1 MGEELSRQER
11 IQACLREVTRQPDF
25 PAFSHHIQ
33 ELMHALG
40 DEEASLRRLT
50 ALVLRDFSLT
60 LKVLRTAN
68 SVQYNRS
75 GRHILSVTH
84 AVALLGVDAIRY
96 LAGSLALFEHF
107 RKQSPGLRELM
118 LLSLLTANQARSVAA
133 RIGYPRREE
142 AYLCGMF
149 RNLGEVLVA
158 SYFPSQY
165 AAILGHIKEA
175 NLSDREACLRVL
187 HFTYEELGHA
197 MALHW
202 NMPDKVARCMRG
214 GEEKLGRAGTHDVDL
229 LPALT
234 SFSHSL
240 TTAVYRRD
248 PEGAR
253 ARINLLIEDY
263 LPTLEL
269 QQEDVGRILDSA
281 ILDTKHTFAILR
293 VPLNDLRLRHQAETA
308 LTSAAAAPHPADAGP
323 ALHELA
329 SEANL
334 LERLTH
340 EVDALI
346 GSSTDLQLN
355 SVLLMILEAIYRGG
369 PFDRVLFCLVNAEHT
384 HIQGRLG
391 LGAESLREKFSFPLS
406 IRGGPIGAALLKKQ
420 ELFLSSD
427 RASTYAELELLKLL
441 GASSFGLHPILV
453 DGVLVGCLYFDRL
466 APSAPLDARTLGFLV
481 RLRDLAATAIQ
492 KKRQATPV
500 F

>member
-11 IQACLREVTRQPDF
+11 IQACLREVTRRPDF

-240 TTAVYRRD
+240 TTVEELNLTMVPATARNEALIPADDTEQQFLRHVSPEPIHIDEVRRRS
-248 PEGAR
+248 G
-253 ARINLLIEDY
+253 
-263 LPTLEL
+263 LPIATVSSALAMLEL
-269 QQEDVGRILDSA
+269 KGWCGRW
-281 ILDTKHTFAILR
+281 
-293 VPLNDLRLRHQAETA
+293 
-308 LTSAAAAPHPADAGP
+308 
-323 ALHELA
+323 
-329 SEANL
+329 
-334 LERLTH
+334 
-340 EVDALI
+340 
-346 GSSTDLQLN
+346 
-355 SVLLMILEAIYRGG
+355 
-369 PFDRVLFCLVNAEHT
+369 
-384 HIQGRLG
+384 
-391 LGAESLREKFSFPLS
+391 
-406 IRGGPIGAALLKKQ
+406 
-420 ELFLSSD
+420 
-427 RASTYAELELLKLL
+427 
-441 GASSFGLHPILV
+441 
-453 DGVLVGCLYFDRL
+453 
-466 APSAPLDARTLGFLV
+466 AR
-481 RLRDLAATAIQ
+481 
-492 KKRQATPV
+492 
-500 F
+500 